1 MMAKPIRALELHY
14 PMIQFLIKRN
24 VQFCRYSS
32 SRSCPSSCILA
43 VFAMLWGSSS
53 PTSSQSCST
62 IFYMVL
68 LLYQNNETSSPG
80 LLGYLPFSGDYP
92 VLLTFYSGYRK
103 HLPNLFNTSRGLTF
117 ERAYLRSEIFVS
129 KSIAL
134 ALQLEVNLPFL
145 LCFTLYLGQFSKY
158 KPPGGRGNLM
168 EVFFLRWRFGG
179 AYIWRGLYMEGLIF
193 GILR

>member
-14 PMIQFLIKRN
+14 PMTQFLIKRN

-32 SRSCPSSCILA
+32 SSSCPSSCILA

-68 LLYQNNETSSPG
+68 LLYQNSETSSPG

-92 VLLTFYSGYRK
+92 VLWTFYSGYRK
-103 HLPNLFNTSRGLTF
+103 HLPNLFNTSRGLKF
-117 ERAYLRSEIFVS
+117 ERAYLRREIFVS

-134 ALQLEVNLPFL
+134 GLQLEVNLPFL
-145 LCFTLYLGQFSKY
+145 LCFTLYLGAIFQVQA
-158 KPPGGRGNLM
+158 PRGQRRLNGG
-168 EVFFLRWRFGG
+168 VFLRWRFGG